1 MKPSNSSNQNICS
14 KMFTDLNIRFP
25 YSSIKNCC
33 KTEDEVVSL
42 HDIKKYGLIETPGY
56 LAKKA
61 DMLFLNELPKD
72 ACRSCIETEPHSLFR
87 SWNTWKNTFTD
98 EQKHE
103 LYKSDNLHTFEFV
116 LSSACDLK
124 CIYCGSKDSTSWAK
138 ELGEDTNSVDEDWSN
153 TVEHTLF
160 EYFKQKEYTQD
171 SYWFFF
177 SGGEPTYNPKTLHYI
192 REIKKHVPNDK
203 LNLVISTNINTKEKI
218 FNRYLK
224 EIQED
229 RNIKWTFDCSMDG
242 IKEHCEAVRT
252 GIVWD
257 RAISNLK
264 KLVLEPNV
272 TIRISPTTNIYS
284 LPQTFEFVSFFYNFL
299 RKEYKK
305 NRKKDASCLSDLF
318 NNNLAMEPEMSILY
332 IPKHYA
338 SYFDDAIAFCKE
350 KGLHNPAKHLTNMKA
365 LVGTKIEHAEPD
377 AIKQKFNYFKL
388 KRSEYNWDELFPH
401 VCNIVNELQDLK

>member
-1 MKPSNSSNQNICS
+1 MKPSNSSNQMICS

-33 KTEDEVVSL
+33 KTEDEATSL

-72 ACRSCIETEPHSLFR
+72 ACRSCIQTEPYSLFR
-87 SWNTWKNTFTD
+87 TWNEWKDTFTD
-98 EQKHE
+98 EQKRE
-103 LYKSDNLHTFEFV
+103 LYKSDHLQTFEFV

-153 TVEHTLF
+153 TVEYTLF
-160 EYFKQKEYTQD
+160 EYLKQKEYVHD
-171 SYWFFF
+171 DYWFFF
-177 SGGEPTYNPKTLHYI
+177 SGGEPTYNPKTLRYI
-192 REIKKHVPNDK
+192 QEIKKYVPNNK

-252 GIVWD
+252 SIVWD
-257 RAISNLK
+257 RAIENLK

-284 LPQTFEFVSFFYNFL
+284 LPQTFEFVSFFYKFL

-305 NRKKDASCLSDLF
+305 NRKTNISLSDLF

-338 SYFDDAIAFCKE
+338 SYFDDAIRFCKQ
-350 KGLHNPAKHLTNMKA
+350 KGMHNPAKHLINMKS
-365 LVGTKIEHAEPD
+365 LVGTKIDHAEPD

-401 VCNIVNELQDLK
+401 IQNIVNELNDLK

>member
-1 MKPSNSSNQNICS
+1 
-14 KMFTDLNIRFP
+14 MFTDLNIRFP

-98 EQKHE
+98 EQKLE

-177 SGGEPTYNPKTLHYI
+177 SGGEPTYNPKTLRYI
-192 REIKKHVPNDK
+192 QEIKKHVPNDK
-203 LNLVISTNINTKEKI
+203 LRLVISTNINTKEKI

-252 GIVWD
+252 GIVWN

-305 NRKKDASCLSDLF
+305 NRNKDARCLSDLF

-338 SYFDDAIAFCKE
+338 SYFDDAIAFCQE

-365 LVGTKIEHAEPD
+365 LVGTKIDEAEPE

-401 VCNIVNELQDLK
+401 VCDIVKELQDLE

>member
-98 EQKHE
+98 EQKRE